1 MKIKVEHEVPYVKG
15 FEDRC
20 IYGGDFW
27 GNDVCPNYVYRD
39 RTHGRQAP
47 VERRIPKCKLFNV
60 WLENNHYKKCDACIA
75 ACKEAS
81 WSEPDD

>member
-1 MKIKVEHEVPYVKG
+1 M
-15 FEDRC
+15 
-20 IYGGDFW
+20 
-27 GNDVCPNYVYRD
+27 PNKTD
-39 RTHGRQAP
+39 
-47 VERRIPKCKLFNV
+47 KLGFNV